1 VSLTI
6 GFVTDLHFGPAAF
19 HDGKLRKLTHH
30 AADLTR
36 AVVRAMNEQLK
47 PDLLV
52 NLGDDIEDESREA
65 DLARYIECQDILRTA
80 EAELVNVAGNHD
92 MIHLTRED
100 LSRIWNRDAA
110 GHPPT
115 GHPRTG
121 HPPNGHPPTPAPMFY
136 SLDRGGFHLAI
147 LHTIERKDV
156 DVRIPHAQLEWLAH
170 DLERTALPVI
180 VLMHHSASEQDLGDS
195 FWFHDVPHLALVKER
210 GELRAILENSG
221 KVRVVFNG
229 HVHRNHLDVIRGIPY
244 VTIQSLVE
252 NLDEDAPGRPAAAHA
267 LATFTESR
275 IVVRVHGND
284 PARYQFDR

>member
-1 VSLTI
+1 MSLTI
-6 GFVTDLHFGPAAF
+6 GFVTDLHFGPAAY

-36 AVVRAMNEQLK
+36 DVVRVMNDELR

-65 DLARYIECQDILRTA
+65 DLARYTECQNILRTA
-80 EAELVNVAGNHD
+80 KAELVNVAGNHD

-100 LSRIWNRDAA
+100 LSRIWHRDTL
-110 GHPPT
+110 GHPPA
-115 GHPRTG
+115 
-121 HPPNGHPPTPAPMFY
+121 PAPLFY
-136 SLDRGGFHLAI
+136 ALDRGGFHIAI

-156 DVRIPHAQLEWLAH
+156 DVRIPHAQLEWLKE
-170 DLERTALPVI
+170 DLARTTLPVI
-180 VLMHHSASEQDLGDS
+180 VLMHHSASEQDLDDS
-195 FWFHDVPHLALVKER
+195 FWFKGVPQLALVKER
-210 GELRAILENSG
+210 EELRQILEESG

-244 VTIQSLVE
+244 VTIQSLIE

-267 LATFTESR
+267 LATITESR